1 MSTSAAPERPD
12 LLSAVIFDLD
22 GLLVDTEPLW
32 HEAEVDVL
40 GALGVPLERA
50 QTRRTKGMFVT
61 EVVRFWYERY
71 PWSGPGV
78 DEVAT
83 AVADAV
89 QVLATQRG
97 RLRPGATAV
106 IEAAGARSL
115 GAAVASS
122 SPMAYIEAVLASV
135 GLGGA
140 FAVVRSAE
148 VEPFGK
154 PHPGVFLAA
163 AADLGVAPERCVVF
177 EDAPAG
183 VLAAK
188 SARMRCV
195 AVPDPEDRCRPEMGL
210 ADLVLA
216 SLEEMDASCW
226 ARLGPSPAPGLAP
239 VI

>member
-1 MSTSAAPERPD
+1 MTPGRPD
-12 LLSAVIFDLD
+12 PLAAVIFDLD

-40 GALGVPLERA
+40 GALGVPLERH
-50 QTRRTKGMFVT
+50 QTRFTKGMFVN
-61 EVVRFWYERY
+61 EVVRYWYQRY
-71 PWSGPGV
+71 PWPSPDV
-78 DEVAT
+78 DQVAR
-83 AVADAV
+83 AVAEAV

-97 RLRPGATAV
+97 HLRPGATAV

-122 SPMAYIEAVLASV
+122 SPMAYIEAVLGSV
-135 GLGGA
+135 GLA
-140 FAVVRSAE
+140 DTFAVVRSAE

-163 AADLGVAPERCVVF
+163 AADLEVPPERCLVF

-195 AVPDPEDRCRPEMGL
+195 AVPDPEDRSRPELGL
-210 ADLVLA
+210 ADLVLS
-216 SLEEMDASCW
+216 SLEEMDEASW
-226 ARLGPSPAPGLAP
+226 MRLGSGPVP